1 MAWGPLVGSETAAG
15 RFNRDVAQRGGDVN
29 YTYDTNGLPVKNVD
43 VDGRNERDFYARQ
56 DDRNERV
63 YVGPAGE
70 TPLAD
75 AAAADKAEDVAAGN
89 EVD

>member
-1 MAWGPLVGSETAAG
+1 MAWSTLVTETAAG

-29 YTYDTNGLPVKNVD
+29 YTYDVNGLPVENVD

-75 AAAADKAEDVAAGN
+75 AAAADNAEDVTAGH